1 MRTSREVEQ
10 ILGKAN
16 KIAEKYNHAYLST
29 EHFLLAILKDKNYKT
44 LLIDFGVQ
52 VEQLVLD
59 LESHIA
65 KNIILLLVKI

>member
-44 LLIDFGVQ
+44 LLSDFGVQ
-52 VEQLVLD
+52 VEQLV
-59 LESHIA
+59 
-65 KNIILLLVKI
+65 